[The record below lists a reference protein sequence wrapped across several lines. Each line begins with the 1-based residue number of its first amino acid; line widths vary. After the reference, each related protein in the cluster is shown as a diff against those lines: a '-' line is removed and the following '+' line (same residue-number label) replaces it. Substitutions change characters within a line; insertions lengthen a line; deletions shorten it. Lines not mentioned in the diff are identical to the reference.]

1 MDNLIIDVKTGLL
14 SLTEYV
20 LLRISFDNTLA
31 FYIGKNNKILVIT
44 KNAKYFISKE
54 TFSEEFSLFRFYLY
68 KHLQDF
74 DIEEELSKFQ
84 Y

>member
-14 SLTEYV
+14 SLKEYV
-20 LLRISFDNTLA
+20 LLRVSFDNTLA
-31 FYIGKNNKILVIT
+31 FYILKNNKILVIT
-44 KNAKYFISKE
+44 KKAKYFISKE

-68 KHLQDF
+68 KRLQDF
-74 DIEEELSKFQ
+74 NIEEELFKFQ

>member
-14 SLTEYV
+14 SLKEYV
-20 LLRISFDNTLA
+20 LLRVSFDNTLA
-31 FYIGKNNKILVIT
+31 FYIWKNNKILVIT
-44 KNAKYFISKE
+44 KKAKYFISKE

-68 KHLQDF
+68 KRLQDF
-74 DIEEELSKFQ
+74 DIEEELFKFQ